1 MKYLVSKTVLGTLV
15 LAVLLA
21 SSLLWAQASPKITGV
36 QPETAKVG
44 ASITVN
50 GENLG
55 KEVVQAFFFSDDAK
69 DYKAAVSEQSATK
82 VVVKIPEL
90 KAGPYNI
97 SVQVGDNIFI
107 QPVRMTVE

>member
-1 MKYLVSKTVLGTLV
+1 MKNLVARAILGAFLLQS
-15 LAVLLA
+15 LA
-21 SSLLWAQASPKITGV
+21 WAQASPKITGV
-36 QPETAKVG
+36 APETGKVG
-44 ASITVN
+44 TSITVN

-55 KEVVQAFFFSDDAK
+55 KDVVRAVFFSDDAK
-69 DYKAAVSEQSATK
+69 DYKAEVSEQSATK

>member
-1 MKYLVSKTVLGTLV
+1 MKNLVARAFLGTFLLHSLV
-15 LAVLLA
+15 
-21 SSLLWAQASPKITGV
+21 WAQASPKITAV

-55 KEVVQAFFFSDDAK
+55 KDVVQAVFLSDDAK
-69 DYKAAVSEQSATK
+69 DYKVEVSEQSATK
-82 VVVKIPEL
+82 VVVKVPEL